1 MQRELGALLL
11 CVGVGILFLRG
22 IALPYSLRRTC
33 RTESLLFTK
42 CFFGPQ
48 VPWWPMFM
56 STSLAVNHKGP
67 REYERKHVGAKLSA
81 MVMRLKE
88 PSEQLSASGST
99 PSCPGYSAAW
109 PAANATAVPAWR
121 GVSSLWLLAGPANN
135 NNKDQ
140 TEQVNS
146 VSPNNISKRFPID
159 LVFPV
164 TLFSEVIISTTSWEA
179 L

>member
-1 MQRELGALLL
+1 MGRNRSTIQPTAYMPNRVAFVQQKLL
-11 CVGVGILFLRG
+11 
-22 IALPYSLRRTC
+22 
-33 RTESLLFTK
+33 
-42 CFFGPQ
+42 
-48 VPWWPMFM
+48 WPPSAV
-56 STSLAVNHKGP
+56 STSLVVNHKGP
-67 REYERKHVGAKLSA
+67 RKYERKHVGAKLSA
-81 MVMRLKE
+81 MVM
-88 PSEQLSASGST
+88 LSASGST

-164 TLFSEVIISTTSWEA
+164 TLFSEVIISTTSWEV